1 MQAVLHEQVAEGV
14 QHVFNAIKKVSNA
27 VYHRGCSP
35 WVHAAGIVEVAPPLL
50 LLFVCVQGQVASAGP
65 QLDQLLQETCIEDPQ
80 QQAYLQTVSMIARAH
95 SCQPTHR
102 T

>member
-1 MQAVLHEQVAEGV
+1 MESVLHEQVAEGV
-14 QHVFNAIKKVSNA
+14 QHVFNAIKKVSKA

-35 WVHAAGIVEVAPPLL
+35 RVHAAGIVEVAVLL
-50 LLFVCVQGQVASAGP
+50 LLLCVGQVASAGP
-65 QLDQLLQETCIEDPQ
+65 QLDQLLQETCIEEPQ

-95 SCQPTHR
+95 SCQPTRH